1 MISVKR
7 RTAAKCLTIY
17 LRYRRWWT
25 WPSGPARCCSCW
37 NFPSLFWSSCCQTSQ
52 TWTWSGEK
60 TCQLLSLRPGP
71 LWCHVWELAWPWC
84 LEVSTQLSLSPVRP
98 PGSPR
103 YRDTLWFIVKSGGP
117 GLSPLSSQVS
127 GLRSED
133 HNYSLITQTARS
145 GQNLVRT
152 LVRDQLH
159 CSTNIAHLAW
169 WEHNTHYCF
178 SSLFWTQTGL
188 GQDLSSTIC
197 VLWRCVTLT
206 HSN

>member
-1 MISVKR
+1 MPTFESPT
-7 RTAAKCLTIY
+7 RTTVVSCLGASLTMVSGGINTTES
-17 LRYRRWWT
+17 LT
-25 WPSGPARCCSCW
+25 CPSPRL
-37 NFPSLFWSSCCQTSQ
+37 PPVPRHSLIHCEVW
-52 TWTWSGEK
+52 
-60 TCQLLSLRPGP
+60 RPG
-71 LWCHVWELAWPWC
+71 A
-84 LEVSTQLSLSPVRP
+84 
-98 PGSPR
+98 
-103 YRDTLWFIVKSGGP
+103 
-117 GLSPLSSQVS
+117 LSSQLSALIRSQVS
-127 GLRSED
+127 DLKSED

-197 VLWRCVTLT
+197 VL
-206 HSN
+206 